1 MTKNIS
7 ITLTENQY
15 NYLFEIIGDKSY
27 YFSDNGLLETEEYK
41 DWNKVYNKLIKS
53 FNKSTG
59 KYYLWQ
65 LIDREGE
72 VNQQNIKKEWK

>member
-59 KYYLWQ
+59 KYYVWQ